1 MEDSM
6 EVILRLIGIKLNVI
20 LHIDKNKII
29 QFSIIKIKLMYIKWV
44 HVLEK
49 IFVIVKIDFS

>member
-20 LHIDKNKII
+20 LHIDKII
-29 QFSIIKIKLMYIKWV
+29 QFLIIKIKLMYIKWV

>member
-1 MEDSM
+1 M